1 MEGSRTKVDVMKPLL
16 FKAGIPVAISVAGFI
31 FSRFMTWK
39 SSILKASSSDQ
50 AQVNSLQT
58 SLEELC
64 RHEESFLSLDSTSLT
79 HNVED
84 EIFSTDIQQKT
95 SAESLQTEDR
105 CYKLEEEVEGL
116 KTQIEGFQARE
127 WKLGTRFL
135 HYQDL
140 KEQELILV
148 ELLHR
153 LVLEIDRVE
162 FLDREL
168 HSIEAENKRFE
179 GMVAEFLNV
188 LEQLECSRME
198 NGLLHRKVQK
208 LLRELKE
215 RSRALEGQNLQ
226 IKKQRLCSHEEIE
239 RRAAAIKGLEDEIDE
254 LKTVVMRL
262 QEEKSE
268 LINQLEMAAENPA
281 SSKNEAEGVVLEDY
295 YQLLNEL
302 EQLQKDRT
310 AEINELIYLRWCN
323 ACLRHEL
330 MRRNQEQEEKLDGNK
345 KKLDL
350 ESGGSGDQRD
360 FGLERELDGLNVQ
373 HSEACLGLT
382 TGLFAHSKRRR
393 LIEKF
398 KRWVEGE
405 EKGKQRSEETG
416 IGWNGNGYEK
426 KNGH

>member
-1 MEGSRTKVDVMKPLL
+1 MEGSRTKVEVMKPLL
-16 FKAGIPVAISVAGFI
+16 FKVGIPVAISVAGFI
-31 FSRFMTWK
+31 FARFMTWK
-39 SSILKASSSDQ
+39 SSILKASPSDQ
-50 AQVNSLQT
+50 AQVNSIQT

-84 EIFSTDIQQKT
+84 EKFSTGIQHKT

-105 CYKLEEEVEGL
+105 CYKLEEEIERL

-135 HYQDL
+135 RYQDL

-153 LVLEIDRVE
+153 LVLDIDRVE

-168 HSIEAENKRFE
+168 SSIETENKSLKGILVE
-179 GMVAEFLNV
+179 YLNV

-198 NGLLHRKVQK
+198 NGLIHRKVQK
-208 LLRELKE
+208 LLRKLNE
-215 RSRALEGQNLQ
+215 RSRALAEQSLQ
-226 IKKQRLCSHEEIE
+226 IVVTEAEVLRSHGELE
-239 RRAAAIKGLEDEIDE
+239 RRAATIKGLEDETDE

-262 QEEKSE
+262 QEEKSD
-268 LINQLEMAAENPA
+268 LINQLEMAAENPD
-281 SSKNEAEGVVLEDY
+281 SSKIEAGVAVEDY

-302 EQLQKDRT
+302 EQLQKDRA
-310 AEINELIYLRWCN
+310 AEFNELKYLRWCN

-330 MRRNQEQEEKLDGNK
+330 MRRNQEQEEKLDGKK

-350 ESGGSGDQRD
+350 ESGGSEDQGHFRSERD
-360 FGLERELDGLNVQ
+360 PNVQ

-382 TGLFAHSKRRR
+382 TSFFAHSKGRR

-398 KRWVEGE
+398 KRWIEGE

-416 IGWNGNGYEK
+416 IGWNGNGHEK